1 MYMYISIDDKP
12 EGHFL
17 IELFSDIV
25 PKTCANF
32 KAISM
37 GHVTATERLLTYE
50 KTIFHRLVPNGWI
63 QGGDIIRGNGSD
75 GRSIYGDTFE
85 DENFAILHNKRG
97 ILGMANHGRHTNNS
111 QFYITLTATPWMN
124 CRYVAFGQLLE
135 GTELLEKMEEQKTIN
150 EHPINN
156 IVITKCVM
164 LDFEEDIDDNIP
176 DFSIGLE
183 DTSSNADEDETQVN
197 DENVSTE
204 NEQIQN
210 GGSQN
215 EVQKES
221 TQESSSENLSAKKEI
236 IQDDEIN

>member
-1 MYMYISIDDKP
+1 
-12 EGHFL
+12 
-17 IELFSDIV
+17 
-25 PKTCANF
+25 
-32 KAISM
+32 
-37 GHVTATERLLTYE
+37 
-50 KTIFHRLVPNGWI
+50 
-63 QGGDIIRGNGSD
+63 
-75 GRSIYGDTFE
+75 
-85 DENFAILHNKRG
+85 
-97 ILGMANHGRHTNNS
+97 
-111 QFYITLTATPWMN
+111 
-124 CRYVAFGQLLE
+124 
-135 GTELLEKMEEQKTIN
+135 
-150 EHPINN
+150 
-156 IVITKCVM
+156 M